1 MTAQD
6 PANSM
11 PEEAPMDTT
20 TFTVT
25 ATDGTPLHVFRW
37 LPDAGAAP
45 KAVVQI
51 AHGMAEHLSLIHI

>member
-37 LPDAGAAP
+37 LA
-45 KAVVQI
+45 
-51 AHGMAEHLSLIHI
+51 

>member
-1 MTAQD
+1 MQ
-6 PANSM
+6 
-11 PEEAPMDTT
+11 TT

-37 LPDAGAAP
+37 LPDAGVEP

-51 AHGMAEHLSLIHI
+51 AHGMAEHSARYARLGA